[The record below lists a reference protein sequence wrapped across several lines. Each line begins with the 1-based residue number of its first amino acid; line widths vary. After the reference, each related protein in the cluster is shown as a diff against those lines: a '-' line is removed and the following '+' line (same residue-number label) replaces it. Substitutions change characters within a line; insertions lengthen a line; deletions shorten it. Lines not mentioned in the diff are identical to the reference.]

1 MFAAPNN
8 QKCPVKA
15 YKVYAESDP
24 WKWKPTMHR
33 FTLAV
38 NNVKSGNNDVLPTD
52 IMQLSGHKNV
62 QSITRYSTVSQKQ
75 QLNMKSHSHRN
86 EFGRNSSPVWLF
98 YCGEKKA
105 RVWRTHLSNISSN
118 LFSVKQG
125 SSTAAPFSFLGCC
138 YKRRTYRCGNKHFK
152 SIAHTFSV
160 RGKP

>member
-1 MFAAPNN
+1 MFAVPNN

-75 QLNMKSHSHRN
+75 QLNMKSHSHWN
-86 EFGRNSSPVWLF
+86 EFGRNSSPVWLL
-98 YCGEKKA
+98 YSGEKKA
-105 RVWRTHLSNISSN
+105 RVWQTHFPTIRPTFSQQSKQAAQQPVS
-118 LFSVKQG
+118 LF
-125 SSTAAPFSFLGCC
+125 FGCC
-138 YKRRTYRCGNKHFK
+138 YKRRTYRCGNKHYK